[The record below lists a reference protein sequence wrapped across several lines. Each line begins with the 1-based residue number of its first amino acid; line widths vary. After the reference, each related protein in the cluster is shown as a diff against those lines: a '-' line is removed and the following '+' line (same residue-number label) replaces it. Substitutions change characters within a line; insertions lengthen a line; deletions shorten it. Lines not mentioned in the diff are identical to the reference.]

1 MNVRILGVCAAALVL
16 LVSGCSTQKN
26 SGKYCDRDGPP
37 KEWETFGM
45 SRADAVPK
53 VEKPIASTNRPYTVM
68 GKRYVPMTGDKP
80 LTQVGY
86 GSWYGK
92 QFHGKKTS
100 TGEIYNMYE
109 MSAAHTTM
117 ELPSYARVTNLENG
131 KSVIVRVNDRGP
143 FLHSRVIDLSYAA
156 ATKLGY
162 AGKGTARVRVERIT
176 RAQIASGKW
185 KKGSPLL
192 TTVMAAIPKDKKEA
206 ASPVGECEDPGEAL
220 IEALASQSGNLME
233 SPSPV
238 TADKVEIE
246 KAVPSS
252 DRHLIPEGVY
262 TVAGADCTTTLG
274 TFENEI
280 REEVI
285 HSIREQASDELNKFK
300 GSAAAPQGNYAVQLG
315 VFRSEANAIALK
327 KRFIETLGDKI
338 GSEVSIRSTN
348 GLYKVVAGKSMT
360 EQQAKS
366 AVAIIRDALNIK
378 AFTLKE

>member
-26 SGKYCDRDGPP
+26 SGKYYDRDGPP

-262 TVAGADCTTTLG
+262 TVAGADCPTTLG

-315 VFRSEANAIALK
+315 VFHSEANAIALK

>member
-1 MNVRILGVCAAALVL
+1 M
-16 LVSGCSTQKN
+16 
-26 SGKYCDRDGPP
+26 
-37 KEWETFGM
+37 
-45 SRADAVPK
+45 
-53 VEKPIASTNRPYTVM
+53 
-68 GKRYVPMTGDKP
+68 
-80 LTQVGY
+80 
-86 GSWYGK
+86 
-92 QFHGKKTS
+92 
-100 TGEIYNMYE
+100 
-109 MSAAHTTM
+109 
-117 ELPSYARVTNLENG
+117 
-131 KSVIVRVNDRGP
+131 
-143 FLHSRVIDLSYAA
+143 
-156 ATKLGY
+156 
-162 AGKGTARVRVERIT
+162 
-176 RAQIASGKW
+176 

-192 TTVMAAIPKDKKEA
+192 TTVLAAIPKDKKETS
-206 ASPVGECEDPGEAL
+206 SPVGERKDPGEAL
-220 IEALASQSGNLME
+220 IEALATQSGNLME

-246 KAVPSS
+246 KAAVPSS

-262 TVAGADCTTTLG
+262 TVAGADSTTTLG

-285 HSIREQASDELNKFK
+285 HSIREQASDEKQKLK
-300 GSAAAPQGNYAVQLG
+300 GSGVVPQGNYAVQLG

-338 GSEVSIRSTN
+338 GSDVSIRSTN

>member
-26 SGKYCDRDGPP
+26 SGKYYDRDGPP

-220 IEALASQSGNLME
+220 IEALASQSDNLME

-315 VFRSEANAIALK
+315 VFHSEANAIALK

>member
-26 SGKYCDRDGPP
+26 SGKYYDRDGPP

-53 VEKPIASTNRPYTVM
+53 VEKPIASTNRPYTEM

-220 IEALASQSGNLME
+220 IEALASQSDNLME

-262 TVAGADCTTTLG
+262 TVAGADSTTTLG

-348 GLYKVVAGKSMT
+348 GLYKVVAGTSMT

>member
-1 MNVRILGVCAAALVL
+1 
-16 LVSGCSTQKN
+16 
-26 SGKYCDRDGPP
+26 
-37 KEWETFGM
+37 
-45 SRADAVPK
+45 
-53 VEKPIASTNRPYTVM
+53 
-68 GKRYVPMTGDKP
+68 MTGDKP

-206 ASPVGECEDPGEAL
+206 ASPVGERKDPGEAL

-262 TVAGADCTTTLG
+262 TVAGADSTTTLG

>member
-26 SGKYCDRDGPP
+26 SGKYYDRDGPP

-233 SPSPV
+233 SLSPV

>member
-26 SGKYCDRDGPP
+26 SGKYYDRDGPP

-246 KAVPSS
+246 KAVP
-252 DRHLIPEGVY
+252 IPEGVY
-262 TVAGADCTTTLG
+262 TVAGADSTTTLG

-327 KRFIETLGDKI
+327 KRVIETLGDKI

>member
-26 SGKYCDRDGPP
+26 SGKYYDRDGPP

-100 TGEIYNMYE
+100 TGE

>member
-26 SGKYCDRDGPP
+26 SGKYYDRDGPP

-252 DRHLIPEGVY
+252 DRHLIREGVY

>member
-26 SGKYCDRDGPP
+26 SGKYYDRDGPP

-131 KSVIVRVNDRGP
+131 KSVIVRVNDRAP
-143 FLHSRVIDLSYAA
+143 FLHCCVIDLPYAA